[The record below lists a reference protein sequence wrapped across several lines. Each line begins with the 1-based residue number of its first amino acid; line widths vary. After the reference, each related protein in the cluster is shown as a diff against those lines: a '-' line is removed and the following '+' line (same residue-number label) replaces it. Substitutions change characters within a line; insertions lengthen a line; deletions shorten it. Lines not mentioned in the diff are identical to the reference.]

1 MPDNNI
7 AAVVQAYA
15 EMTKHLVELN
25 MALVR
30 LQNGQGQATTEMTK
44 ISDTLEKIEKA
55 NQEQSENLRT
65 HIESCFAESEASDAS
80 KNDDVKKHLSLLFY
94 KGTGIIGLIIV
105 AVVTIINFL
114 MNSKIEEAVKIAIE
128 TIK

>member
-1 MPDNNI
+1 MSDNNI

-55 NQEQSENLRT
+55 NQEQSENLRS
-65 HIESCFAESEASDAS
+65 HIESCFSENETSDTNR
-80 KNDDVKKHLSLLFY
+80 NDDVKKHLSLLFY
-94 KGTGIIGLIIV
+94 KATGIIGLIIV
-105 AVVTIINFL
+105 AVVTVINFL